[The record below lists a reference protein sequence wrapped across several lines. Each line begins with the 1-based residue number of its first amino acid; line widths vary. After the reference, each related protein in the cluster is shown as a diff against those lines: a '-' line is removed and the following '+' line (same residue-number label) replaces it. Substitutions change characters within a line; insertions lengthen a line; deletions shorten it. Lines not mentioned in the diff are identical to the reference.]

1 MEDEDEATPPSCVT
15 HLATRTSSVVRYSES
30 TRSSFLTISPSLRVC
45 RLPLKK
51 NNRHISLQHRRFVA
65 LLAVA

>member
-1 MEDEDEATPPSCVT
+1 MEDEDEATPPLCVT

-51 NNRHISLQHRRFVA
+51 NPDTSRFSIGVLSLC
-65 LLAVA
+65 